1 MKKKISKIF
10 LLLLIIFVLISSLAM
25 LLKEKNTKI
34 NNKHLKLNYELSYE
48 EAFPDKEFRRL
59 ILSMLY
65 KKQNDWSGDIYG
77 KDHYDHYF
85 SSFYASLKITGDA
98 VGSGI
103 KNTIPDEELEIYSKQ
118 KLSKDFLDKIFVLH
132 PNSEVESFKKI
143 ENLTGIEYL
152 KNLKVLAIANSK
164 IKEADFSQNKE
175 LETIF
180 LTEKFHST
188 WEVREIEGNSLLERV
203 NVKNNEKL
211 KNLILNFNPNK
222 ENTVD
227 LSGNPNLEALYI
239 IKSNLKEI
247 DLTHNPNLNSSD
259 INLQGNKIQS
269 IKANSPSENFRYG
282 SSKQKITVEVDQG
295 VPIRIPLKFNDTESY
310 LEGTGFTRE
319 NDVYTFNQVGTHTYN
334 FYNTQRDYSGTVEVT
349 VTGGEA
355 KNFTP
360 LITNDSRC
368 YVNQSCSLADKIYNI
383 PRDANIVS
391 VTSCDHGNATGIILV
406 PNQKG
411 LGTCDVKI
419 TFGDGSTKTYK
430 VKIPVFEQNIK
441 AINQMQFVNR
451 KSKYVEGELS
461 KSLTLLYSEI
471 DNQRDDYLNILN
483 KKNKCNYETFI
494 CDKTVYNENGYF
506 HLLKSGTTEDESIS
520 WKSEEYDAVN
530 NQPILDSKVKVYNS
544 KQMEQVV
551 RNHDNRNGGKFIDW
565 QGDEEEKIYYIFPI
579 QSNVETI
586 ENPKFET
593 TILRD
598 TDHDGIPDKDDE
610 DDDNDG
616 VSDAQEVLDQTNPK
630 DGSSFKV
637 TKICYKVKG

>member
-1 MKKKISKIF
+1 MNKKISKIF
-10 LLLLIIFVLISSLAM
+10 LFLLITFVLISSLAM

-65 KKQNDWSGDIYG
+65 KHSEERWGEREDREIYG
-77 KDHYDHYF
+77 DLY
-85 SSFYASLKITGDA
+85 SALKITGDA
-98 VGSGI
+98 ANSGI
-103 KNTIPDEELEIYSKQ
+103 TSAITDEELERYSKQ
-118 KLSKDFLDKIFVLH
+118 KLDKNFLDKVLVLH
-132 PNSEVESFKKI
+132 PNSEVKNYQNI
-143 ENLTGIEYL
+143 INLTGIEYL
-152 KNLKVLAIANSK
+152 KNVKRIVIANSK
-164 IKEADFSQNKE
+164 IKEADFSQNPK
-175 LETIF
+175 LETLF

-188 WEVREIEGNSLLERV
+188 YQILDIEGTSILEKV
-203 NVKNNEKL
+203 NIKSNENL
-211 KNLILNFNPNK
+211 KHLILNFNPNK

-259 INLQGNKIQS
+259 INLQGNKLQS
-269 IKANSPSENFRYG
+269 IKANIPSENFRYG
-282 SSKQKITVEVDQG
+282 ASEQKITVEVDQG

-334 FYNTQRDYSGTVEVT
+334 FYNRQRDYSGTVEVT

-368 YVNQSCSLADKIYNI
+368 YVNQNCNLADKIYNI

-391 VTSCDHGNATGIILV
+391 VTSCDHGNATGIILA

-411 LGTCDVKI
+411 LATCDVKI

-430 VKIPVFEQNIK
+430 VKIPVFEKNIK
-441 AINQMQFVNR
+441 EIEPFKPIYP
-451 KSKYVEGELS
+451 KSKYIEGEFAKNLLLS
-461 KSLTLLYSEI
+461 YSEVQ
-471 DNQRDDYLNILN
+471 DERDDYLNILN
-483 KKNKCNYETFI
+483 KKSKCNYETYI
-494 CDKTVYNENGYF
+494 CDT
-506 HLLKSGTTEDESIS
+506 IS
-520 WKSEEYDAVN
+520 YKSEAFYRSIGNKEISDNPIPGKAYDYSSVN
-530 NQPILDSKVKVYNS
+530 DIAILDSKVKVYNS

-551 RNHDNRNGGKFIDW
+551 RNYRNGSSLIDW
-565 QGDEEEKIYYIFPI
+565 QGDENQKVFYIYNQWLNGVPNIL
-579 QSNVETI
+579 
-586 ENPKFET
+586 ET

-598 TDHDGIPDKDDE
+598 TDGDQIPDIDDE

-616 VSDAQEVLDQTNPK
+616 VSDAQEIIDGTNPK
-630 DGSSFKV
+630 DASSFKV

>member
-1 MKKKISKIF
+1 MNKKISKIILF
-10 LLLLIIFVLISSLAM
+10 LLITFVLISSLAM

-65 KKQNDWSGDIYG
+65 KHSEERWGEREDREIYG
-77 KDHYDHYF
+77 DLY
-85 SSFYASLKITGDA
+85 SALKITGDA
-98 VGSGI
+98 ANSGI
-103 KNTIPDEELEIYSKQ
+103 TSAITDEELERYSKQ
-118 KLSKDFLDKIFVLH
+118 KLDKNFLDKVLVLH
-132 PNSEVESFKKI
+132 PNSKVKNYQNI
-143 ENLTGIEYL
+143 INLTGIEYL
-152 KNLKVLAIANSK
+152 KNVKRIVIANSK
-164 IKEADFSQNKE
+164 IKEADFSQNQK
-175 LETIF
+175 LETLF

-188 WEVREIEGNSLLERV
+188 YQILDIEGTSILEKV
-203 NVKNNEKL
+203 NIKSNENL
-211 KNLILNFNPNK
+211 KHLILNFNPNK

-259 INLQGNKIQS
+259 INLQGNKLQS
-269 IKANSPSENFRYG
+269 IKANIPSETFSYG
-282 SSKQKITVEVDQG
+282 ASEQKITVEVDQS
-295 VPIRIPLKFNDTESY
+295 VPIKIPLKFNDTESY

-334 FYNTQRDYSGTVEVT
+334 FYNRQRDYSGTVEVT

-368 YVNQSCSLADKIYNI
+368 YVNQNCSLADKIYNI

-419 TFGDGSTKTYK
+419 AFGDGSTKTYK
-430 VKIPVFEQNIK
+430 VKIPVFEKNIK
-441 AINQMQFVNR
+441 EIEPFKPIYP
-451 KSKYVEGELS
+451 KSKYIEGEFAKNLLLS
-461 KSLTLLYSEI
+461 YSEVQ
-471 DNQRDDYLNILN
+471 DERDDYLNILN
-483 KKNKCNYETFI
+483 KKSKCNYETYI
-494 CDKTVYNENGYF
+494 CDTISYKIEAFYR
-506 HLLKSGTTEDESIS
+506 SIGDKAVS
-520 WKSEEYDAVN
+520 DNPIPGKAYDYSSVN
-530 NQPILDSKVKVYNS
+530 DTAILDSKVKVYNS

-551 RNHDNRNGGKFIDW
+551 RNYRNGSSLIDW
-565 QGDEEEKIYYIFPI
+565 QGDENQKVFYIYNQWLNGVPNIL
-579 QSNVETI
+579 
-586 ENPKFET
+586 ET

-598 TDHDGIPDKDDE
+598 TDGDKIPDVDDE

-616 VSDAQEVLDQTNPK
+616 VSDEQEIIDGTNPK
-630 DGSSFKV
+630 DASSFKV

>member
-1 MKKKISKIF
+1 MNKKISKIF
-10 LLLLIIFVLISSLAM
+10 LLLLITFVLISSLAM

-65 KKQNDWSGDIYG
+65 KHSEEKWGEREDREIYG
-77 KDHYDHYF
+77 DLY
-85 SSFYASLKITGDA
+85 SALKITGDA
-98 VGSGI
+98 ANSGI
-103 KNTIPDEELEIYSKQ
+103 TSAITDEELERYSKQ
-118 KLSKDFLDKIFVLH
+118 KIDKNFLDKVLVLH
-132 PNSEVESFKKI
+132 PNSEVKNYQNI
-143 ENLTGIEYL
+143 INLTGIEYL
-152 KNLKVLAIANSK
+152 KNVKRIVIANSK
-164 IKEADFSQNKE
+164 IKEADFSQNQK
-175 LETIF
+175 LETLF

-188 WEVREIEGNSLLERV
+188 YQILDIEGTSILERV
-203 NVKNNEKL
+203 NIKSNENL
-211 KNLILNFNPNK
+211 KHLILNFNPNK

-259 INLQGNKIQS
+259 INLQGNKLQS

-282 SSKQKITVEVDQG
+282 ASEQKITIEVDQG
-295 VPIRIPLKFNDTESY
+295 VPIKIPLKFNDTESY

-334 FYNTQRDYSGTVEVT
+334 FYNRQRDYSGTVEVT

-368 YVNQSCSLADKIYNI
+368 YVNERCSLADNIYNI

-430 VKIPVFEQNIK
+430 VKIPVFEKNIK
-441 AINQMQFVNR
+441 EIEPFKPIYP
-451 KSKYVEGELS
+451 KSKYIEGEFAKNLLLS
-461 KSLTLLYSEI
+461 YSEVQ
-471 DNQRDDYLNILN
+471 NERDDYLNILN
-483 KKNKCNYETFI
+483 KKSKCNYETFI
-494 CDKTVYNENGYF
+494 CDNIRYKTEAFYRSIGDKAISDNPIPGKAYDYF
-506 HLLKSGTTEDESIS
+506 S
-520 WKSEEYDAVN
+520 VN
-530 NQPILDSKVKVYNS
+530 NTAILDSKVKVYNS

-551 RNHDNRNGGKFIDW
+551 RNYPNGSSLIDW
-565 QGDEEEKIYYIFPI
+565 QGDENQKIFYIYNQWLNGVPNI
-579 QSNVETI
+579 L
-586 ENPKFET
+586 ET

-598 TDHDGIPDKDDE
+598 TDHDGIPDIDDE

-616 VSDAQEVLDQTNPK
+616 VSDAQEVLDKTDPK
-630 DGSSFKV
+630 DASSFKV

>member
-1 MKKKISKIF
+1 MNKKISKIF
-10 LLLLIIFVLISSLAM
+10 LFLLITFVLISSLAM

-65 KKQNDWSGDIYG
+65 KHSEERWGEREDREIYG
-77 KDHYDHYF
+77 DLY
-85 SSFYASLKITGDA
+85 SALKITGDA
-98 VGSGI
+98 ANSGI
-103 KNTIPDEELEIYSKQ
+103 TSAITDEELERYSKQ
-118 KLSKDFLDKIFVLH
+118 KLDKNFLDKVLVLH
-132 PNSEVESFKKI
+132 PNSEVKNYQNI
-143 ENLTGIEYL
+143 INLIGIEYL
-152 KNLKVLAIANSK
+152 KNVKRIVIANSK
-164 IKEADFSQNKE
+164 IKEADFSQNQK
-175 LETIF
+175 LETLF

-188 WEVREIEGNSLLERV
+188 YQILDIEGTSILEKV
-203 NVKNNEKL
+203 NIKSNENL
-211 KNLILNFNPNK
+211 KHLILNFNPNK

-259 INLQGNKIQS
+259 INLQGNKLQS
-269 IKANSPSENFRYG
+269 LKANSPSENFRYG
-282 SSKQKITVEVDQG
+282 ASNQKITVEVDQG
-295 VPIRIPLKFNDTESY
+295 VPIKIPLKFNNTESY
-310 LEGTGFTRE
+310 LEGTGFTRN
-319 NDVYTFNQVGTHTYN
+319 NDYYTFNQVGTHTYN

-368 YVNQSCSLADKIYNI
+368 YVNQNCNLADKIYNI

-391 VTSCDHGNATGIILV
+391 VTSCDQGNATEIILV

-419 TFGDGSTKTYK
+419 TFGDGSTGTYK

-451 KSKYVEGELS
+451 KNKYVEGELS

-471 DNQRDDYLNILN
+471 GNQRDDYLNILN

-506 HLLKSGTTEDESIS
+506 HLLKSGITKENSIS
-520 WKSEEYDAVN
+520 WKSEEYDDVN

-551 RNHDNRNGGKFIDW
+551 RNHDKGTGGKFIDW

-616 VSDAQEVLDQTNPK
+616 ISDAQEVLDQTDPK
-630 DGSSFKV
+630 DASSFKV

>member
-1 MKKKISKIF
+1 MNKKISKIF
-10 LLLLIIFVLISSLAM
+10 LLLLITFVLISSLAM

-65 KKQNDWSGDIYG
+65 KHSEERWGEREDREIYG
-77 KDHYDHYF
+77 DLY
-85 SSFYASLKITGDA
+85 SALKITGDA
-98 VGSGI
+98 ANSGI
-103 KNTIPDEELEIYSKQ
+103 TSAITDEELERYSKQ
-118 KLSKDFLDKIFVLH
+118 KLDKNFLDKVLVLH
-132 PNSEVESFKKI
+132 PNSEVKNYQNI
-143 ENLTGIEYL
+143 INLTGIEYL
-152 KNLKVLAIANSK
+152 KNVKRIVIANSK
-164 IKEADFSQNKE
+164 IKEADFSQNQK
-175 LETIF
+175 LETLF

-188 WEVREIEGNSLLERV
+188 YQILDIEGTSILERV
-203 NVKNNEKL
+203 NIKSNENL
-211 KNLILNFNPNK
+211 KHLILNFNPNK

-259 INLQGNKIQS
+259 INLQGNKLQS
-269 IKANSPSENFRYG
+269 IKANSLSENFRYG
-282 SSKQKITVEVDQG
+282 ASEQKITVEVDQG

-310 LEGTGFTRE
+310 LEGTGFTRN
-319 NDVYTFNQVGTHTYN
+319 NDYYTFNQVGTHTYN
-334 FYNTQRDYSGTVEVT
+334 FYNRQRDYSGTVEVT

-368 YVNQSCSLADKIYNI
+368 YVNQNCSLADKIYNI

-391 VTSCDHGNATGIILV
+391 VTSCDHGNATGIILA

-411 LGTCDVKI
+411 LATCDVKI

-430 VKIPVFEQNIK
+430 VKIPVFEKNIK
-441 AINQMQFVNR
+441 EIEPFKPIYP
-451 KSKYVEGELS
+451 KSKYIEGEFAKNLLLS
-461 KSLTLLYSEI
+461 YSEVQ
-471 DNQRDDYLNILN
+471 DERDDYLNILN
-483 KKNKCNYETFI
+483 KKSKCNYETYI
-494 CDKTVYNENGYF
+494 CDTISYKAEAFYR
-506 HLLKSGTTEDESIS
+506 SIGDKAVS
-520 WKSEEYDAVN
+520 DNPIPGKAYDYSSVN
-530 NQPILDSKVKVYNS
+530 DTAILDSKVKVYNS

-551 RNHDNRNGGKFIDW
+551 RNYRNGSSLIDW
-565 QGDEEEKIYYIFPI
+565 QGDENQKVFYIYNQWLNGVPNIL
-579 QSNVETI
+579 
-586 ENPKFET
+586 ET

-598 TDHDGIPDKDDE
+598 TDGDQIPDVDDE

-616 VSDAQEVLDQTNPK
+616 VSDEQEVLDQTDPK

>member
-1 MKKKISKIF
+1 MNKKISKIF
-10 LLLLIIFVLISSLAM
+10 LLLLITFVLISSLAM

-65 KKQNDWSGDIYG
+65 KHSEEKWGEREDREIYG
-77 KDHYDHYF
+77 DLY
-85 SSFYASLKITGDA
+85 SALKITGDA
-98 VGSGI
+98 ANSGI
-103 KNTIPDEELEIYSKQ
+103 TSAITDEELERYSKQ
-118 KLSKDFLDKIFVLH
+118 KLDKNFLDKVLVLH
-132 PNSEVESFKKI
+132 PNSEVKNYQNI
-143 ENLTGIEYL
+143 INLTGIEYL
-152 KNLKVLAIANSK
+152 KNVKRIVIANSK
-164 IKEADFSQNKE
+164 IKEADFSQNQK
-175 LETIF
+175 LETLF

-188 WEVREIEGNSLLERV
+188 YQILDIEGTSILERV
-203 NVKNNEKL
+203 NIKSNENL
-211 KNLILNFNPNK
+211 KHLILNFNPNK

-259 INLQGNKIQS
+259 INLQGNKLQS

-282 SSKQKITVEVDQG
+282 ASEQKITVEVDQG

-310 LEGTGFTRE
+310 LEGTGFTRN
-319 NDVYTFNQVGTHTYN
+319 NDYYTFNQVGTHTYN
-334 FYNTQRDYSGTVEVT
+334 FYNRQRDYSGTVEVT

-368 YVNQSCSLADKIYNI
+368 YVNQNCSLADKIYNI

-391 VTSCDHGNATGIILV
+391 VTSCDHGTATGIILA

-411 LGTCDVKI
+411 IGTCDVKI
-419 TFGDGSTKTYK
+419 AFGDGSTKTYK
-430 VKIPVFEQNIK
+430 VKIPVFEKNIK
-441 AINQMQFVNR
+441 EIEPFKPIYP
-451 KSKYVEGELS
+451 KSKYIEGEFAKNLLLS
-461 KSLTLLYSEI
+461 YSEVQ
-471 DNQRDDYLNILN
+471 DERDDYLNILN
-483 KKNKCNYETFI
+483 KKSKCNYETYI
-494 CDKTVYNENGYF
+494 CDTISYKIEAFYRSIGDKAISDKPIPGKAYDYF
-506 HLLKSGTTEDESIS
+506 S
-520 WKSEEYDAVN
+520 VN
-530 NQPILDSKVKVYNS
+530 NTAILDSKVKVYNS

-551 RNHDNRNGGKFIDW
+551 RNYLNGSSLIDW
-565 QGDEEEKIYYIFPI
+565 QGDENQKVFYIYNQWLNGVPNIL
-579 QSNVETI
+579 
-586 ENPKFET
+586 ET

-598 TDHDGIPDKDDE
+598 TDGDKIPDVDDE

-616 VSDAQEVLDQTNPK
+616 VSDEQEIIDGTNPK
-630 DGSSFKV
+630 DSSSFKV

>member
-1 MKKKISKIF
+1 MNKKISKIF
-10 LLLLIIFVLISSLAM
+10 LFLLITFVLISSLAM

-65 KKQNDWSGDIYG
+65 KHSEERWGEREDREIYG
-77 KDHYDHYF
+77 DLY
-85 SSFYASLKITGDA
+85 SALKITGDA
-98 VGSGI
+98 ANSGI
-103 KNTIPDEELEIYSKQ
+103 TSAITDEELERYSKQ
-118 KLSKDFLDKIFVLH
+118 KLDKNFLDKVLVLH
-132 PNSEVESFKKI
+132 PNSEVKNYQNI
-143 ENLTGIEYL
+143 INLIGIEYL
-152 KNLKVLAIANSK
+152 KNVKRIVIANSK
-164 IKEADFSQNKE
+164 IKEADFSQNQK
-175 LETIF
+175 LETLF

-188 WEVREIEGNSLLERV
+188 YQILDIEGTSILERV
-203 NVKNNEKL
+203 NIKSNENL
-211 KNLILNFNPNK
+211 KHLILNFNPNK

-259 INLQGNKIQS
+259 INLQGNKLQS
-269 IKANSPSENFRYG
+269 IKANSPIENFRYG
-282 SSKQKITVEVDQG
+282 ASEQKITVEVDQG
-295 VPIRIPLKFNDTESY
+295 VPIKIPLKFNDTESY

-334 FYNTQRDYSGTVEVT
+334 FYNRQRDYSGTVEVT

-368 YVNQSCSLADKIYNI
+368 YVNQRCSLADKIYNI

-430 VKIPVFEQNIK
+430 VKIPVFEKNIK
-441 AINQMQFVNR
+441 EIKPFKPIYP
-451 KSKYVEGELS
+451 KSKYIEGEFAKNLLLS
-461 KSLTLLYSEI
+461 YSEVQ
-471 DNQRDDYLNILN
+471 DERDDYLNILN
-483 KKNKCNYETFI
+483 KKSKCNYETYI
-494 CDKTVYNENGYF
+494 CDTISYKEEAFYRSIGNKAISDKPIPGKAYDYF
-506 HLLKSGTTEDESIS
+506 S
-520 WKSEEYDAVN
+520 VN
-530 NQPILDSKVKVYNS
+530 NTAILDSKVKVYNS

-551 RNHDNRNGGKFIDW
+551 RNYLNGSTLIDW
-565 QGDEEEKIYYIFPI
+565 QGDENQKVFYIYNQWLNGVPNIL
-579 QSNVETI
+579 
-586 ENPKFET
+586 ET

-598 TDHDGIPDKDDE
+598 TDGDKIPDVDDE

-616 VSDAQEVLDQTNPK
+616 VSDAQEIIDGTNPK
-630 DGSSFKV
+630 DASSFKV

>member
-1 MKKKISKIF
+1 MNKKISKIF
-10 LLLLIIFVLISSLAM
+10 LFLLITFVLISSLAM

-65 KKQNDWSGDIYG
+65 KHSEERWGEREDREIYG
-77 KDHYDHYF
+77 DLY
-85 SSFYASLKITGDA
+85 SALKITGDA
-98 VGSGI
+98 ANSGI
-103 KNTIPDEELEIYSKQ
+103 TSAITDEELERYSKQ
-118 KLSKDFLDKIFVLH
+118 KLDKNFLDKVLVLH
-132 PNSEVESFKKI
+132 PNSEVKNYQNI
-143 ENLTGIEYL
+143 INLTGIEYL
-152 KNLKVLAIANSK
+152 KNVKRIVIANSK
-164 IKEADFSQNKE
+164 IKEADFSQNPK
-175 LETIF
+175 LETLF

-188 WEVREIEGNSLLERV
+188 YQILDIEGTSILEKV
-203 NVKNNEKL
+203 NIKSNENL
-211 KNLILNFNPNK
+211 KHLILNFNPNK

-259 INLQGNKIQS
+259 INLQGNKLQS
-269 IKANSPSENFRYG
+269 IKANIPSENFRYG
-282 SSKQKITVEVDQG
+282 ASEQKITVEVDQG

-334 FYNTQRDYSGTVEVT
+334 FYNRQRDYSGTVEVT

-368 YVNQSCSLADKIYNI
+368 YVNQNCNLADKIYNI

-391 VTSCDHGNATGIILV
+391 VTSCDHGNATGIILA

-411 LGTCDVKI
+411 LATCDVKI

-430 VKIPVFEQNIK
+430 VKIPVFEKNIK
-441 AINQMQFVNR
+441 EIEPFKPIYP
-451 KSKYVEGELS
+451 KSKYIEGEFAKNLLLS
-461 KSLTLLYSEI
+461 YSEVQ
-471 DNQRDDYLNILN
+471 DERDDYLNILN
-483 KKNKCNYETFI
+483 KKSKCNYETYI
-494 CDKTVYNENGYF
+494 CDT
-506 HLLKSGTTEDESIS
+506 IS
-520 WKSEEYDAVN
+520 YKSEAFYRSIGNKEISDNPIPGKAYDYSSVN
-530 NQPILDSKVKVYNS
+530 DTAILDSKVKVYNS

-551 RNHDNRNGGKFIDW
+551 RNYLNGSSLIDW
-565 QGDEEEKIYYIFPI
+565 QGDENQKVFYIYNQWLNGVPNIL
-579 QSNVETI
+579 
-586 ENPKFET
+586 ET

-598 TDHDGIPDKDDE
+598 TDGDQIPDIDDE

-616 VSDAQEVLDQTNPK
+616 VSDAQEIIDGTNPK
-630 DGSSFKV
+630 DASSFKV

>member
-1 MKKKISKIF
+1 MNKKISKIF
-10 LLLLIIFVLISSLAM
+10 LLLLITFVLISSLAM

-65 KKQNDWSGDIYG
+65 KHSEERWGEREDREIYG
-77 KDHYDHYF
+77 DLY
-85 SSFYASLKITGDA
+85 SALKITGDA
-98 VGSGI
+98 ANSGI
-103 KNTIPDEELEIYSKQ
+103 TSAITDEELERYSKQ
-118 KLSKDFLDKIFVLH
+118 KLDKNFLDKVLVLH
-132 PNSEVESFKKI
+132 PNSEVKNYQNI
-143 ENLTGIEYL
+143 INLTGIEYL
-152 KNLKVLAIANSK
+152 KNVKRIVIANSK
-164 IKEADFSQNKE
+164 IKEADFSQNQK
-175 LETIF
+175 LETLF

-188 WEVREIEGNSLLERV
+188 YQILDIEGTSILERV
-203 NVKNNEKL
+203 NIKSNENL
-211 KNLILNFNPNK
+211 KHLILNFNPNK
-222 ENTVD
+222 ENTID

-259 INLQGNKIQS
+259 INLQGNKLQS
-269 IKANSPSENFRYG
+269 IKANIPSETFSYG
-282 SSKQKITVEVDQG
+282 ASEQKITVEVDQS
-295 VPIRIPLKFNDTESY
+295 VPIKIPLKFNDTESY

-334 FYNTQRDYSGTVEVT
+334 FYNRQRDYSGTVEVT

-368 YVNQSCSLADKIYNI
+368 YVNERCSLADKIYNI

-430 VKIPVFEQNIK
+430 VKISVFEKNIK
-441 AINQMQFVNR
+441 EIEPFKPIYP
-451 KSKYVEGELS
+451 KSKYIEGEFAKNLLLS
-461 KSLTLLYSEI
+461 YSEVQ
-471 DNQRDDYLNILN
+471 DERDDYLNILN
-483 KKNKCNYETFI
+483 KKSKCNYETYI
-494 CDKTVYNENGYF
+494 CDTISYKIEAFYRSIGDKAISDKPIPGKAYDYF
-506 HLLKSGTTEDESIS
+506 S
-520 WKSEEYDAVN
+520 VN
-530 NQPILDSKVKVYNS
+530 NTAILDSKVKVYNS

-551 RNHDNRNGGKFIDW
+551 RNYLNGSSLIDW
-565 QGDEEEKIYYIFPI
+565 QGDENQKVFYIYNQWLNGVPNIL
-579 QSNVETI
+579 
-586 ENPKFET
+586 ET

-598 TDHDGIPDKDDE
+598 TDGDQIPDIDDE

-616 VSDAQEVLDQTNPK
+616 VSDAQEIIDGTNPK
-630 DGSSFKV
+630 DASSFKV

>member
-1 MKKKISKIF
+1 MNKKISKIILF
-10 LLLLIIFVLISSLAM
+10 LLITFVLISSLAM

-65 KKQNDWSGDIYG
+65 KHSEERWGEREDREIYG
-77 KDHYDHYF
+77 DLY
-85 SSFYASLKITGDA
+85 SALKITGDA
-98 VGSGI
+98 ANSGI
-103 KNTIPDEELEIYSKQ
+103 TSAITDEELERYSKQ
-118 KLSKDFLDKIFVLH
+118 KLDKNFLDKVLVLH
-132 PNSEVESFKKI
+132 PNSKVKNYQNI
-143 ENLTGIEYL
+143 INLTGIEYL
-152 KNLKVLAIANSK
+152 KNVKRIVIANSK
-164 IKEADFSQNKE
+164 IKEADFSQNQK
-175 LETIF
+175 LETLF

-188 WEVREIEGNSLLERV
+188 YQILDIEGTSILEKV
-203 NVKNNEKL
+203 NIKSNENL
-211 KNLILNFNPNK
+211 KHLILNFNPNK

-259 INLQGNKIQS
+259 INLQGNKLQS
-269 IKANSPSENFRYG
+269 IKANIPSETFSYG
-282 SSKQKITVEVDQG
+282 ASEQKITVEVDQS
-295 VPIRIPLKFNDTESY
+295 VPIKIPLKFNDTESY

-334 FYNTQRDYSGTVEVT
+334 FYNRQRDYSGTVEVT

-368 YVNQSCSLADKIYNI
+368 YVNERCSLADKIYNI

-430 VKIPVFEQNIK
+430 VKISVFEKNIK
-441 AINQMQFVNR
+441 EIEPFKPIYP
-451 KSKYVEGELS
+451 KSKYIEGEFAKNLLLS
-461 KSLTLLYSEI
+461 YSEVQ
-471 DNQRDDYLNILN
+471 DERDDYLNILN
-483 KKNKCNYETFI
+483 KKSKCNYETYI
-494 CDKTVYNENGYF
+494 CDTISYKIEAFYRSIGDKAISDKPIPGKAYDYF
-506 HLLKSGTTEDESIS
+506 S
-520 WKSEEYDAVN
+520 VN
-530 NQPILDSKVKVYNS
+530 NTAILDSKVKVYNS

-551 RNHDNRNGGKFIDW
+551 RNYRNGSSLIDW
-565 QGDEEEKIYYIFPI
+565 QGDENQKVFYIYNQWLNGVPNIL
-579 QSNVETI
+579 
-586 ENPKFET
+586 ET

-598 TDHDGIPDKDDE
+598 TDGDQIPDIDDE

-616 VSDAQEVLDQTNPK
+616 VSDAQEIIDGTNPK
-630 DGSSFKV
+630 DASSFKV